1 MNSKYF
7 IILFSLGL
15 FASSCKTSPKQF
27 VEAGDE
33 KRVAL
38 DFNGA
43 IIDYSSA
50 IKEKPVFYQAWH
62 NRGECQMQLG
72 QYKLALTD
80 FNETLKLKP
89 DFAIAIYNKGLCL
102 IKLKN
107 HAEALKCIDFACK
120 MDTSIKADLTYANCY
135 FYLGYNREAVHY
147 FTKALLTMPDSAGL
161 YLGRGIANYQLGN
174 LEACKLD
181 LSKYIEMGGLNAVC
195 YRQLGF
201 LYLKSGNNPVYMD
214 SAIVCLELFT
224 AQNKT
229 IDKEAAKALALSY
242 LARGKNLMEI
252 EMEVDALADI
262 SRAIELDP
270 SNAEALF
277 QRGKI
282 MISLG
287 QMVEGCLDL
296 QNALKNGNTDAE
308 KLIEIYCG
316 EVL

>member
-1 MNSKYF
+1 LQTKYF
-7 IILFSLGL
+7 IIFCFLILFV
-15 FASSCKTSPKQF
+15 SSCKTTPKQF
-27 VEAGDE
+27 VETGDE

-50 IKEKPVFYQAWH
+50 IKEKPALHQAWH

-72 QYKLALTD
+72 QYKLALID

-89 DFAIAIYNKGLCL
+89 DFVSAIYNKGLCL
-102 IKLKN
+102 IKLKKYT
-107 HAEALKCIDFACK
+107 EALKCIDIACK

-147 FTKALLTMPDSAGL
+147 FTKSLITMPDSSGL
-161 YLGRGIANYQLGN
+161 YLGRGIANYQLEN

-181 LSKYIEMGGLNAVC
+181 LAKYIEMGGLNPIC
-195 YRQLGF
+195 FRQLG
-201 LYLKSGNNPVYMD
+201 LVYLKSGNNPVYID

-224 AQNKT
+224 TQNKT
-229 IDKEAAKALALSY
+229 IDKEASKALVLSY
-242 LARGKNLMEI
+242 LARGKNLME
-252 EMEVDALADI
+252 MEKEIDALADI
-262 SRAIELDP
+262 SKAIELDP

-287 QMVEGCLDL
+287 QTADGCLDL
-296 QNALKNGNTDAE
+296 QSALKNGNTNAE
-308 KLIEIYCG
+308 KLIGIYCG
-316 EVL
+316 DVL